1 MKSITDK
8 AEVSVDFPDKTYMG
22 AFGRESS
29 FDVKVEADE
38 VLLRL
43 IRTGEERREIAVH
56 LHYYLL
62 ADLLKEIGQGLA
74 SQEPLDESHLG
85 ALRDGHDVVILDRYV
100 ASNAAYSAAR
110 LNQGA
115 DGEVVSWVGE
125 LEYGRFGLTEPDHQ
139 ILLDVPVA
147 PVAPDSKKP

>member
-74 SQEPLDESHLG
+74 SQEPF
-85 ALRDGHDVVILDRYV
+85 VIRHGIRTPF
-100 ASNAAYSAAR
+100 S
-110 LNQGA
+110 G
-115 DGEVVSWVGE
+115 
-125 LEYGRFGLTEPDHQ
+125 
-139 ILLDVPVA
+139 
-147 PVAPDSKKP
+147 